1 MSLNSEDYWRKREE
15 EQRKQDIKDLKEYRK
30 HLEGIYKR
38 TLADVSSQI
47 RAFYNQYAQK
57 TGMTYAEAMKKAD
70 KLDIEAFAE
79 KANKYVKEKNLSK
92 KANAEMKLYNM
103 TMKANRLELL
113 KAQIGLELCST
124 ADEIDKFM
132 KEELRG
138 RTLEEIER
146 QAGILG
152 QSLVNNKEFANALIN
167 ASFHN
172 ATFSDRI
179 WVNQSALRNNLDTI
193 LRNALIQGRNPRDF
207 IPELRKIFDVSR
219 YQAER
224 LLRTELARVQTEAQM
239 QSYKRNG
246 FTQYKFMAL
255 GSACEIC
262 AAINGDVFDVE
273 DAEPGLNMPPMHP
286 NCMCSTA
293 PYEDTTDFDEWLDG
307 IDDHGLTFEEWKN
320 RRDTAQAYRSL
331 DKGIKNDFTI
341 KRTKGLTNI
350 SASRLDSYSNPVY
363 LSSKAK
369 VKKRDVH
376 IMHKNTLDAYK
387 RYKFK
392 NLDLP
397 KIVIVDQDELAGAFG
412 LYDYVTNTVYYS
424 SDIANRE
431 GMASYGGVGVTEFHE
446 MWHAKQADNFKGK
459 GWTFTDSNRKGYI
472 QQLRKDCKPRI
483 DKLGITADNVGELS
497 EYAELAFKMEAWD
510 EIEAEY
516 YAIHR
521 KG

>member
-79 KANKYVKEKNLSK
+79 KAKQYVKDKDFSK
-92 KANAEMKLYNM
+92 KANEEMRLYNM

-179 WVNQSALRNNLDTI
+179 WVNQSALRNNLDSI
-193 LRNALIQGRNPRDF
+193 LKNALIQGRNPRDF

-293 PYEDTTDFDEWLDG
+293 PYEDTSDFDNWLNG
-307 IDDHGLTFEEWKN
+307 IDEHGLTWKEWKSKTAKGISIQASSTESYRKSLKAIVSGKAGLDKRRTNILN
-320 RRDTAQAYRSL
+320 RVPETGDFAELERDT
-331 DKGIKNDFTI
+331 
-341 KRTKGLTNI
+341 I
-350 SASRLDSYSNPVY
+350 SDRDMAY
-363 LSSKAK
+363 LSA
-369 VKKRDVH
+369 
-376 IMHKNTLDAYK
+376 A
-387 RYKFK
+387 
-392 NLDLP
+392 
-397 KIVIVDQDELAGAFG
+397 AGHEFALFRG
-412 LYDYVTNTVYYS
+412 KH
-424 SDIANRE
+424 SDILIHGDHKSCNPQSKDLEDQILSGKYEWVSHTHVSGSLMPSQGDRDTLILLHQKE
-431 GMASYGGVGVTEFHE
+431 SLIIGVDGSV
-446 MWHAKQADNFKGK
+446 
-459 GWTFTDSNRKGYI
+459 RKFS
-472 QQLRKDCKPRI
+472 QSVFD
-483 DKLGITADNVGELS
+483 D
-497 EYAELAFKMEAWD
+497 
-510 EIEAEY
+510 
-516 YAIHR
+516 
-521 KG
+521 

>member
-79 KANKYVKEKNLSK
+79 KAKQYVKDKDFSK
-92 KANAEMKLYNM
+92 KANEEMRLYNM

-179 WVNQSALRNNLDTI
+179 WVNQSALRNNLDSI
-193 LRNALIQGRNPRDF
+193 LKNALIQGRNPRDF

-293 PYEDTTDFDEWLDG
+293 PYEDTTDFDNWLNG
-307 IDDHGLTFEEWKN
+307 IDEHGLRFNDWKKHKNKLRFKLDIQAFGKSQENDLKRQSITSLNRGIRKLQKQIEEHERKIADPASFYPEWDQHPEAFKQGCMKHWKKEINNFKESIKN
-320 RRDTAQAYRSL
+320 RENEIKYRQ
-331 DKGIKNDFTI
+331 
-341 KRTKGLTNI
+341 KRG
-350 SASRLDSYSNPVY
+350 D
-363 LSSKAK
+363 
-369 VKKRDVH
+369 H
-376 IMHKNTLDAYK
+376 
-387 RYKFK
+387 
-392 NLDLP
+392 
-397 KIVIVDQDELAGAFG
+397 DEE
-412 LYDYVTNTVYYS
+412 D
-424 SDIANRE
+424 
-431 GMASYGGVGVTEFHE
+431 
-446 MWHAKQADNFKGK
+446 
-459 GWTFTDSNRKGYI
+459 
-472 QQLRKDCKPRI
+472 
-483 DKLGITADNVGELS
+483 
-497 EYAELAFKMEAWD
+497 
-510 EIEAEY
+510 
-516 YAIHR
+516 
-521 KG
+521 

>member
-1 MSLNSEDYWRKREE
+1 MSLNSEEYWRKREE

-30 HLEGIYKR
+30 YLEGIYKR

-57 TGMTYAEAMKKAD
+57 TGMTYAEARKKAD

-79 KANKYVKEKNLSK
+79 KAKQYVKDKDFSQ
-92 KANAEMKLYNM
+92 KANEEMRLYNM

-179 WVNQSALRNNLDTI
+179 WVNQSALRNNLDSI
-193 LRNALIQGRNPRDF
+193 LKNALIQGRNPRDF

-293 PYEDTTDFDEWLDG
+293 PYEDTTDFDNWLNG
-307 IDDHGLTFEEWKN
+307 IDEHGLTFDEWRKSAVSEKGNSYRTGTNRVDLDYIRSSSYRRKFNQITDNSKVNDAIRQYATASLVHRNGTDGEDLYIVNAKTGELLLRKISSKNVLEVNVKREEIASLLKN
-320 RRDTAQAYRSL
+320 KTSLIGIHNHPTNILPTGSDFAAAGYRNYKFGVIVTHDGRVFKYSSGNRPFLASL
-331 DKGIKNDFTI
+331 LDNRIEKYQGKEYNLSKEEAHIKALNEFRKEYGITWEEIKN
-341 KRTKGLTNI
+341 
-350 SASRLDSYSNPVY
+350 
-363 LSSKAK
+363 
-369 VKKRDVH
+369 
-376 IMHKNTLDAYK
+376 
-387 RYKFK
+387 
-392 NLDLP
+392 
-397 KIVIVDQDELAGAFG
+397 
-412 LYDYVTNTVYYS
+412 
-424 SDIANRE
+424 
-431 GMASYGGVGVTEFHE
+431 
-446 MWHAKQADNFKGK
+446 
-459 GWTFTDSNRKGYI
+459 
-472 QQLRKDCKPRI
+472 
-483 DKLGITADNVGELS
+483 
-497 EYAELAFKMEAWD
+497 
-510 EIEAEY
+510 
-516 YAIHR
+516 
-521 KG
+521 

>member
-79 KANKYVKEKNLSK
+79 KAKQYDKDKDFSK
-92 KANAEMKLYNM
+92 KANEEMRLYNM

-179 WVNQSALRNNLDTI
+179 WVNQSALRNNLDSI
-193 LRNALIQGRNPRDF
+193 LKNALIQGRNPRDF

-246 FTQYKFMAL
+246 FTHTNLWRLDQPVRYAQP
-255 GSACEIC
+255 STA
-262 AAINGDVFDVE
+262 
-273 DAEPGLNMPPMHP
+273 
-286 NCMCSTA
+286 MCSM
-293 PYEDTTDFDEWLDG
+293 WRMR
-307 IDDHGLTFEEWKN
+307 N
-320 RRDTAQAYRSL
+320 R
-331 DKGIKNDFTI
+331 G
-341 KRTKGLTNI
+341 
-350 SASRLDSYSNPVY
+350 
-363 LSSKAK
+363 
-369 VKKRDVH
+369 
-376 IMHKNTLDAYK
+376 
-387 RYKFK
+387 
-392 NLDLP
+392 
-397 KIVIVDQDELAGAFG
+397 
-412 LYDYVTNTVYYS
+412 
-424 SDIANRE
+424 
-431 GMASYGGVGVTEFHE
+431 
-446 MWHAKQADNFKGK
+446 
-459 GWTFTDSNRKGYI
+459 
-472 QQLRKDCKPRI
+472 
-483 DKLGITADNVGELS
+483 
-497 EYAELAFKMEAWD
+497 
-510 EIEAEY
+510 
-516 YAIHR
+516 
-521 KG
+521 

>member
-79 KANKYVKEKNLSK
+79 KAKQYVKDKDFSQ
-92 KANAEMKLYNM
+92 KANEEMRLYNM

-179 WVNQSALRNNLDTI
+179 WVNQSALRNNLDSI
-193 LRNALIQGRNPRDF
+193 LKNALIQGRNPRDF

-246 FTQYKFMAL
+246 FAQYKFMAL

-293 PYEDTTDFDEWLDG
+293 PYEDTSDFDNWLNG
-307 IDDHGLTFEEWKN
+307 IDEHGMDFDNWKKSKILAAEQSLRTKDGGDYGVNWKQVRLKTYNKKFDKLSDNPKANALVVQRARNALVNRDGKNTEELYAISLTTGKDVSSITNQHFEF
-320 RRDTAQAYRSL
+320 
-331 DKGIKNDFTI
+331 GV
-341 KRTKGLTNI
+341 KRTKKF
-350 SASRLDSYSNPVY
+350 D
-363 LSSKAK
+363 
-369 VKKRDVH
+369 RDVARAEEKGEKILLIH
-376 IMHKNTLDAYK
+376 NHPKSGVPSTYDLNELLNHKNAVGITVGHNGNVYYYTKPDRKVFESDLNVALM
-387 RYKFK
+387 K
-392 NLDLP
+392 N
-397 KIVIVDQDELAGAFG
+397 KTYNQDEWYEDAMKYLANQF
-412 LYDYVTNTVYYS
+412 NF
-424 SDIANRE
+424 
-431 GMASYGGVGVTEFHE
+431 EF
-446 MWHAKQADNFKGK
+446 
-459 GWTFTDSNRKGYI
+459 
-472 QQLRKDCKPRI
+472 RI
-483 DKLGITADNVGELS
+483 L
-497 EYAELAFKMEAWD
+497 
-510 EIEAEY
+510 
-516 YAIHR
+516 
-521 KG
+521 

>member
-1 MSLNSEDYWRKREE
+1 MALNSEDYWRKREE

-30 HLEGIYKR
+30 HLESIYKR

-79 KANKYVKEKNLSK
+79 KAKKYDKDKDFSQ
-92 KANAEMKLYNM
+92 KANEEMRLYNM

-179 WVNQSALRNNLDTI
+179 WVNQSALRNNLDSI
-193 LRNALIQGRNPRDF
+193 LKNALIQGRNPRDF

-293 PYEDTTDFDEWLDG
+293 PYEDTSDFDNWLNG
-307 IDDHGLTFEEWKN
+307 IDEHGLTFEEWKSKYLEHDETTFVSEKDYSGDDMSELRAVN
-320 RRDTAQAYRSL
+320 RSL
-331 DKGIKNDFTI
+331 VNTKAYHDKFDKVQIGKKAREAAYQTAMKMLEHRDGTDCEDIAAINLRTGEIIAFNTSATKPGKSGFTEDEYRRIVDSKAEILIVHNHPNSSRLSYKDLKTMFQFDFVKMEMAVCHNGDINLAYDPDRNFDIESYYQRAYNDFKEI
-341 KRTKGLTNI
+341 YG
-350 SASRLDSYSNPVY
+350 
-363 LSSKAK
+363 
-369 VKKRDVH
+369 KK
-376 IMHKNTLDAYK
+376 
-387 RYKFK
+387 
-392 NLDLP
+392 
-397 KIVIVDQDELAGAFG
+397 QSELFATDK
-412 LYDYVTNTVYYS
+412 LYDSET
-424 SDIANRE
+424 
-431 GMASYGGVGVTEFHE
+431 
-446 MWHAKQADNFKGK
+446 FKYE
-459 GWTFTDSNRKGYI
+459 R
-472 QQLRKDCKPRI
+472 R
-483 DKLGITADNVGELS
+483 
-497 EYAELAFKMEAWD
+497 
-510 EIEAEY
+510 
-516 YAIHR
+516 
-521 KG
+521 

>member
-79 KANKYVKEKNLSK
+79 KAKQYVKDKDFSK
-92 KANAEMKLYNM
+92 KANEEMRLYNM

-138 RTLEEIER
+138 QTLEEIER

-179 WVNQSALRNNLDTI
+179 WVNQSALRNNLDSI
-193 LRNALIQGRNPRDF
+193 LKNALIQGRNPRDF
-207 IPELRKIFDVSR
+207 IPDLRKIFDVSR

-246 FTQYKFMAL
+246 FAQYKFMAL

-293 PYEDTTDFDEWLDG
+293 PYEDTSDFDNWLNG
-307 IDDHGLTFEEWKN
+307 IDEHGLTWEKWKKVKPTEMYRRKDYTHRKTAGNGGKMIDKALYNRITKPAIKAGADIRFADEQWRKHLQKEKASAVTIGNIIIFNDDATVSDVLEEVHHFYQNK
-320 RRDTAQAYRSL
+320 
-331 DKGIKNDFTI
+331 KGMNNHLSAKERTI
-341 KRTKGLTNI
+341 LNEIDAKQYL
-350 SASRLDSYSNPVY
+350 
-363 LSSKAK
+363 LSSAK
-369 VKKRDVH
+369 KYKIPLEEIELTKRQ
-376 IMHKNTLDAYK
+376 L
-387 RYKFK
+387 
-392 NLDLP
+392 
-397 KIVIVDQDELAGAFG
+397 
-412 LYDYVTNTVYYS
+412 
-424 SDIANRE
+424 
-431 GMASYGGVGVTEFHE
+431 ASYMKEMEELKKAGEWHE
-446 MWHAKQADNFKGK
+446 
-459 GWTFTDSNRKGYI
+459 DS
-472 QQLRKDCKPRI
+472 
-483 DKLGITADNVGELS
+483 
-497 EYAELAFKMEAWD
+497 
-510 EIEAEY
+510 
-516 YAIHR
+516 
-521 KG
+521 